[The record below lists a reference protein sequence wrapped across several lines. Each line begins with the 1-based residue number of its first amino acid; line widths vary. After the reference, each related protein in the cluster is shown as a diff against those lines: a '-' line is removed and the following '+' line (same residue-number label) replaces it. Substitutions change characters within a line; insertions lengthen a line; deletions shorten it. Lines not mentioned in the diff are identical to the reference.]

1 MPILFFMRTAA
12 MAVALLPALA
22 VAESFTLD
30 EALRQA
36 VQRSEAA
43 RSARAGVLGATE
55 AARAAGQLPD
65 PVLRAGIDNLAIS
78 GGDRFSTR
86 DVMTM
91 KRIGVGQEWLSAEKR
106 AARQAAA
113 DAMVGREA
121 ASLQSTAADVRL
133 QTGLAYLDAYFAGQA
148 LQWTALNER
157 HAREDLAAAR
167 ARQSSAAGSA
177 HEVLAWAAA
186 LGIAE
191 DESAELRQQQ
201 AAAHAALE
209 RWVGARVDVLAAPA
223 ALDDVTEA
231 GYVERHPT
239 VVAAQRG
246 VALAR
251 DEAGLARVNRNPNW
265 TWELSYGQR
274 AGYPDMVS
282 VGVSI
287 PLAIAPAQRQ
297 DRDVASKL
305 ALAEKA
311 EAGRTEAERMARGE
325 YRALA
330 SDAVRLAGRVDS
342 YRAAVLAPAQ
352 QRTQLVMAAYRSNQ
366 TALTALFEARHAE
379 VQAQRKLLALQRDLA
394 RAQAQ
399 MALKPVIQGD
409 AP

>member
-1 MPILFFMRTAA
+1 MPIPFILRTAA
-12 MAVALLPALA
+12 MAVTLLPALA
-22 VAESFTLD
+22 GAESFTLD

-43 RSARAGVLGATE
+43 RAARAGVLGATE

-65 PVLRAGIDNLAIS
+65 PVLRAGIDNLPVS

-113 DAMVGREA
+113 DAKVGLEA
-121 ASLQSTAADVRL
+121 ASLQTTAAEVRL

-148 LQWTALNER
+148 MQWTALNER

-177 HEVLAWAAA
+177 QEVLGWAAA
-186 LGIAE
+186 LGMVE

-223 ALDDVTEA
+223 AFDDVTEA
-231 GYVERHPT
+231 GYVDRHPA

-246 VALAR
+246 VVLAR
-251 DEAGLARVNRNPNW
+251 DEAGLARVNRSPNW

-287 PLAIAPAQRQ
+287 PLPIAPAQRQ

-305 ALAEKA
+305 ALADKA
-311 EAGRTEAERMARGE
+311 EASRAEAERMARGE

-352 QRTQLVMAAYRSNQ
+352 QRTQLAMVGYRSNQ
-366 TALTALFEARHAE
+366 AALTALFEARHAE
-379 VQAQRKLLALQRDLA
+379 VQAQRKLLTLQRDLA
-394 RAQAQ
+394 KAQAQ
-399 MALKPVIQGD
+399 MALKPVIEGE
-409 AP
+409 AL